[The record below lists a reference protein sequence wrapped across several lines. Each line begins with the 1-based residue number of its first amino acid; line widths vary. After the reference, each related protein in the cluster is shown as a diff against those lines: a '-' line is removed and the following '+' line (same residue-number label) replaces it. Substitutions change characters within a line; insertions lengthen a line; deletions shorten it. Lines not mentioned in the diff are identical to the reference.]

1 MLWPDPWV
9 SECLS
14 PVDQRFEVQELLTRT
29 QLQVGREVFIWR
41 QGEAIFSSLSSFLAL
56 LKGQTREKT
65 KKKKTSLP
73 GFWCLVA
80 RGSSLL
86 ILVLRGLVREKIALS
101 L

>member
-1 MLWPDPWV
+1 MNITLDDMLWPDPWV

-41 QGEAIFSSLSSFLAL
+41 QGEAIFSFLSSFLAL

-65 KKKKTSLP
+65 KKKKPLCQDF
-73 GFWCLVA
+73 GVWW
-80 RGSSLL
+80 
-86 ILVLRGLVREKIALS
+86 REVVHF
-101 L
+101 